1 MLRARRLIEGTS
13 RIGAAVKLD
22 EIEKMIEAASPA
34 PWPTEFGRSD
44 FPDEGS
50 MACGPIITSDEDAE
64 EKQAQDDQDFICMA
78 RELMPKL
85 LKLAHTSISL
95 DLLFYSGSAVG
106 MSHQLDAWRKAM
118 SELEQP

>member
-1 MLRARRLIEGTS
+1 
-13 RIGAAVKLD
+13 
-22 EIEKMIEAASPA
+22 
-34 PWPTEFGRSD
+34 
-44 FPDEGS
+44 
-50 MACGPIITSDEDAE
+50 
-64 EKQAQDDQDFICMA
+64 
-78 RELMPKL
+78 MPKL